1 MKQANMTHEEQRIFL
16 IEMLLAEMPQYRT
29 AVPPDEEGQKRLL
42 RSLMNVRPVWPANRR
57 FLEVQDEY
65 LRREAEQKGVVDS
78 EKLPAISWNER
89 LVLWQGDITA
99 LKVDGIVN
107 AANSALLG
115 CFVPCHSCVDNI
127 IHSVSG
133 IQPRLKCNEIMVK
146 QGFEEP
152 IGQAKL
158 TPGYNLPSQYVLH
171 TVGPIVS
178 GPLSEVHCRQLR
190 ECYRNCLELASQNQ
204 LKSIAFCCISTGVFQ
219 FPRERAAE
227 TAIETVAGF
236 LEGDKS
242 LKQVIFNVF
251 ADLDLAVYRRLL
263 ELSGRAV

>member
-1 MKQANMTHEEQRIFL
+1 M

-107 AANSALLG
+107 AANSACWAVLYRAIP
-115 CFVPCHSCVDNI
+115 VWI
-127 IHSVSG
+127 IS
-133 IQPRLKCNEIMVK
+133 
-146 QGFEEP
+146 F
-152 IGQAKL
+152 
-158 TPGYNLPSQYVLH
+158 T
-171 TVGPIVS
+171 
-178 GPLSEVHCRQLR
+178 
-190 ECYRNCLELASQNQ
+190 ASAESN
-204 LKSIAFCCISTGVFQ
+204 
-219 FPRERAAE
+219 RA
-227 TAIETVAGF
+227 
-236 LEGDKS
+236 L
-242 LKQVIFNVF
+242 NVM
-251 ADLDLAVYRRLL
+251 R
-263 ELSGRAV
+263 SW